1 VDGDGTSTVA
11 DLSRIKH
18 LGSIYIFII
27 IFEILFVLI
36 LDKKS
41 YPLDIELTY

>member
-18 LGSIYIFII
+18 LRSIYIFII
-27 IFEILFVLI
+27 ILKILYIFI
-36 LDKKS
+36 
-41 YPLDIELTY
+41 